1 MSQGSC
7 SGNMELG
14 WGGAE
19 DKWEE
24 KGKKLRAFERVLRAL
39 VIVNLKE

>member
-1 MSQGSC
+1 
-7 SGNMELG
+7 MELG

-19 DKWEE
+19 DKSE
-24 KGKKLRAFERVLRAL
+24 KKGEKLRAFERVLRAL

>member
-1 MSQGSC
+1 
-7 SGNMELG
+7 MELG

-19 DKWEE
+19 DKSE
-24 KGKKLRAFERVLRAL
+24 KKGEKSRAFERVLRAL